1 MIYSLIDNYI
11 PINVKHHLIDS
22 KIQLTEIINN
32 KIRQYIAHMYKDIL
46 IYILLSLPNKTN
58 ILLFLKFTIF
68 NI

>member
-46 IYILLSLPNKTN
+46 IYIILSLTKQ
-58 ILLFLKFTIF
+58 IFLYFLNLHF
-68 NI
+68 

>member
-46 IYILLSLPNKTN
+46 IYIYYYP
-58 ILLFLKFTIF
+58 
-68 NI
+68 